1 MTHWL
6 ERVGRLRAAC
16 AALLGLA
23 YAAPA
28 VAHPH
33 VWVSVETT
41 VVYDKG
47 TVSALR
53 QRWIFD
59 EFYSAMAIQGLDANN
74 DGNYD
79 RSELAEL
86 AKVNIEGLK
95 DFGYF
100 TFARLGEQQLAFEA
114 PKESWMEY
122 AEAAQAPNPA
132 GSSAASGGPAP
143 TTSAQGGAGFW
154 SRLTGSM
161 TDAEKAGGKPKVLS
175 LEFTLPLKQPVLAE
189 AEGFNFSIY
198 DPSFFIWFDLEKDR
212 PVRLAEGAPEGCKAD
227 VGAPGKDGAQM
238 QQLSEAFFNEAG
250 GANVGVGI
258 AKTVTITCPK

>member
-1 MTHWL
+1 MAHWL

-28 VAHPH
+28 AAHPH

-47 TVSALR
+47 TVAALR
-53 QRWIFD
+53 QRWTFD

-100 TFARLGEQQLAFEA
+100 TVARLGEQQLAFE
-114 PKESWMEY
+114 PPNEFWMDY
-122 AEAAQAPNPA
+122 AEAAQVPNLA
-132 GSSAASGGPAP
+132 GSSGGPAP
-143 TTSAQGGAGFW
+143 TTPAQGDGGFW
-154 SRLTGSM
+154 SRLAGSV
-161 TDAEKAGGKPKVLS
+161 TDSDKAAEKPKVLS
-175 LEFTLPLKQPVLAE
+175 LEFTIPLKQPVLAE

-198 DPSFFIWFDLEKDR
+198 DPSFFIWFDLAKER
-212 PVRLAEGAPEGCKAD
+212 PIRLAEGAPAGCKAD
-227 VGAPGKDGAQM
+227 VGVPGKDGAQM

-250 GANVGVGI
+250 GANVGVGV